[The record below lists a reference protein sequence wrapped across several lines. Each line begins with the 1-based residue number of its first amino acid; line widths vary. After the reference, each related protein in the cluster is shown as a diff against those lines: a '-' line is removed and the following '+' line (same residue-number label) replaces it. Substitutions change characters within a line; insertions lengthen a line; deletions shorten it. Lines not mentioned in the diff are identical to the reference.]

1 MSIRPRYAA
10 GRVFPTGLVPSVVS
24 LKPQPSCALMA
35 PDSEDA
41 VEEPA
46 RKWRRLSHAARHRER
61 NRTSRKLLHEARG
74 QLGKRLLKLVG
85 FLVFALLIV
94 KVIPGL
100 EAAFEDLKNVS
111 VDWVIFALAIET
123 VSEVG
128 YVVSW
133 RGILDPENLLAGR
146 TRGVGLGS
154 RVAWAQLGGGMIIP
168 GGTVASMGIGGWF
181 LHRLGMSMK
190 GVAERQFVLMFLNST
205 IDGLAIIFFGVGLA
219 IGVFPGEAS
228 LALTL
233 LPAAVLSV
241 GFVLALFIASKADAL
256 SARTAERR
264 PKVSAAIGTL
274 AKAVEGVYS
283 LLRHRGSFKIVLGAI
298 VYLLFD
304 MVVLFTAFTA
314 IGANPAPTFAIVA
327 LSYLLGGLAGSIP
340 LPANL
345 GAIGGMAA
353 MLVVFGTGKNE
364 AVAAVILYQAIGY
377 IVPLVGGGL
386 SYVFLRRQFGAM
398 GHDEDG
404 DASETGD
411 PAAGVA
417 A

>member
-1 MSIRPRYAA
+1 
-10 GRVFPTGLVPSVVS
+10 
-24 LKPQPSCALMA
+24 
-35 PDSEDA
+35 
-41 VEEPA
+41 
-46 RKWRRLSHAARHRER
+46 
-61 NRTSRKLLHEARG
+61 
-74 QLGKRLLKLVG
+74 
-85 FLVFALLIV
+85 
-94 KVIPGL
+94 
-100 EAAFEDLKNVS
+100 
-111 VDWVIFALAIET
+111 
-123 VSEVG
+123 
-128 YVVSW
+128 
-133 RGILDPENLLAGR
+133 
-146 TRGVGLGS
+146 
-154 RVAWAQLGGGMIIP
+154 
-168 GGTVASMGIGGWF
+168 
-181 LHRLGMSMK
+181 
-190 GVAERQFVLMFLNST
+190 
-205 IDGLAIIFFGVGLA
+205 
-219 IGVFPGEAS
+219 
-228 LALTL
+228 
-233 LPAAVLSV
+233 
-241 GFVLALFIASKADAL
+241 VLALFIASKADAL

-304 MVVLFTAFTA
+304 MIVLFTAFTA

-353 MLVVFGTGKNE
+353 MLVVFGTDKNE

-398 GHDEDG
+398 GQDDDG